1 MQSEVSQKKKNKY
14 QILMWNL
21 ENNADEPY
29 IQNRN
34 RGRCREQTYGPQGGK
49 EGCGM
54 NLEVEMDV

>member
-1 MQSEVSQKKKNKY
+1 
-14 QILMWNL
+14 MWNL

-54 NLEVEMDV
+54 NWEVEMDV